1 MCNSRPDT
9 QKLLYPAIYKK
20 LESSPNA
27 IKTPA
32 SEEYT
37 KTKDGKKVKVKTKG
51 TGKLSNPAVST
62 STLNK
67 SNTGLQIPTQ

>member
-9 QKLLYPAIYKK
+9 QKLLFPPIYKK
-20 LESSPNA
+20 LQSSPNA

-32 SEEYT
+32 SKEDI
-37 KTKDGKKVKVKTKG
+37 KRHNKGKTKG
-51 TGKLSNPAVST
+51 TSKLSNPAVGT

-67 SNTGLQIPTQ
+67 SNAGLQIPTK

>member
-9 QKLLYPAIYKK
+9 QELLYRPIYNK

-27 IKTPA
+27 IKT
-32 SEEYT
+32 EN
-37 KTKDGKKVKVKTKG
+37 TKDGKKVKVKTKG
-51 TGKLSNPAVST
+51 TGKLSNPAIGT

-67 SNTGLQIPTQ
+67 SNAGLQIPTK